1 MTDSPVEP
9 TWRFSRAY
17 KTNTQ
22 VDFLSSHELLYAPRV
37 GSQVWIGAAATLLG
51 VVLGGAVSFTLSRQ
65 QMKDARAQRAEEAA
79 RERDKRSEDRRIQAY
94 SDFLTRARS
103 FRNALITY
111 CNRPQGKVTL
121 DILDDLM
128 REAGDAS
135 ALVFLVVE
143 TPEVYDACRIVLR
156 ALGNTLST
164 VQGAASGPTKDLGQ
178 EVRKI
183 IGPALRSF
191 QISAREE
198 LGFGRGVIQPW
209 REDLSAHKP

>member
-1 MTDSPVEP
+1 M
-9 TWRFSRAY
+9 
-17 KTNTQ
+17 
-22 VDFLSSHELLYAPRV
+22 

-65 QMKDARAQRAEEAA
+65 QLKDARAQRAEEAA

-128 REAGDAS
+128 REVGAAS
-135 ALVFLVVE
+135 ALAFLVVE
-143 TPEVYDACRIVLR
+143 TPEAYDACRIVLR
-156 ALGNTLST
+156 ALGDALST
-164 VQGAASGPTKDLGQ
+164 VQDIASGPTKDLGQ
-178 EVRKI
+178 EVSKI

-209 REDLSAHKP
+209 REDPKHP